1 MDNQN
6 HRGHLMT
13 NTRLAA
19 LFASAALPM
28 AAHCADA
35 GSPGKS
41 ADAPAAV
48 TDPTVGEIV
57 VTAQYRT
64 EKLQAVPLS
73 VTAVSGKSLIDNQI
87 SDFSDLARL
96 TPGFV
101 SAPNYG
107 FIRNS
112 SMRGIANNQFGFGD
126 DPSIA
131 VLVDDVYQGRG
142 GTGMIENAFY
152 DVDHVEIIKGPQATL
167 YGRSSIAGAINTLLN
182 QPVAGVTGGDITVG
196 TGERDRALVQGD
208 VNLPITSNLTLRLA
222 GDYENQSGYLKNL
235 NGGANLDPISVEAAR
250 AILRYQND
258 TGLDVSLRIGG
269 EERRT
274 SGSVYQAVG
283 LPKFTVSSTL
293 LGPQDYSVF
302 GIADAVLRIAAPITT
317 GLRATATT
325 SYRDVSNRYVEDY
338 DAEAAVVGG
347 PYYQKSRDKLFE
359 QDLILNYTSGRL
371 TVVGGGT
378 FFTEGQHDWVGNYVN
393 ETFAF
398 TGAPDP
404 GSPGYAAALF
414 EDGFFHGN
422 FYGGS
427 GFVDVTY
434 EILPRLKVTG
444 GVRYNVDHKTFTQD
458 IPNPASLP
466 QSPLIYPGAYY
477 NWGYYTSTPIT
488 SAKTWYDTSFR
499 AAVEYAL
506 SDDLNLYAS
515 FNQGWKAGGIDSFK
529 VQTTQPFTYF
539 YGLDAVAYGGT
550 PNVYNP
556 ERSDS
561 GEIGAKGYFLDHK
574 LNINLSLYDYEY
586 RDLQVSVQQGGS
598 SIIENVGRAVGR
610 GFEAEAH
617 ALPVKWLDLF
627 ANTAFNFTRI
637 TQFAQIPDQVGLP
650 LNQAPQWTTA
660 GGGTVTAPLG
670 EARGALALGAVV
682 SYHSSYRND
691 NDLTN
696 GVGAQTVTNLHL
708 TWTAASG
715 RYSVE
720 AFLDNVFDVETYA
733 RYNYATP
740 FLFPVASRS
749 VLGPPRTFGVN
760 IKAHF
765 GS

>member
-1 MDNQN
+1 MN
-6 HRGHLMT
+6 T
-13 NTRLAA
+13 TRLAA
-19 LFASAALPM
+19 LLASAALPM
-28 AAHCADA
+28 AAHSSEAEPPA
-35 GSPGKS
+35 QGPGAPSS
-41 ADAPAAV
+41 AAS
-48 TDPTVGEIV
+48 TVGEIV
-57 VTAQYRT
+57 VTAQYRQ

-73 VTAVSGKSLIDNQI
+73 VTAVSGKALIENQI
-87 SDFSDLARL
+87 SDFADLAKL

-112 SMRGIANNQFGFGD
+112 SMRGIANNQFGFAD

-167 YGRSSIAGAINTLLN
+167 YGRSSIAGAINTILN
-182 QPVAGVTGGDITVG
+182 QPIRGVTAGDVTVGMGERNRALIQGDINV
-196 TGERDRALVQGD
+196 
-208 VNLPITSNLTLRLA
+208 PITSNLTLRLA
-222 GDYENQSGYLKNL
+222 ADYESQAGYLKNL
-235 NGGANLDPISVEAAR
+235 NGGANLDPLSVEAAR
-250 AILRYQND
+250 AILRYQTD
-258 TGLDVSLRIGG
+258 SGLDVSLRVGG

-293 LGPQDYSVF
+293 RGPQDYSVF
-302 GIADAVLRIAAPITT
+302 GIADVSLRIAAPVTT
-317 GLRATATT
+317 GLTATSTT

-338 DAEAAVVGG
+338 DAEAALIGG

-359 QDLILNYTSGRL
+359 QDLILNYSSGRL
-371 TVVGGGT
+371 SVIGGGT
-378 FFTEGQHDWVGNYVN
+378 FFTEGQHAWVGNYVN

-404 GSPGYAAALF
+404 GSPGYAQALF

-434 EILPRLKVTG
+434 EILPRLKLTG

-466 QSPLIYPGAYY
+466 QSSLIYPGAYY
-477 NWGYYTSTPIT
+477 NWGYYTSVPIT
-488 SAKTWYDTSFR
+488 SAKTWDNTAFR
-499 AAVEYAL
+499 AALEYAV
-506 SDDLNLYAS
+506 SDNLNLYAS

-529 VQTTQPFTYF
+529 VQTTQPFAYF
-539 YGLDAVAYGGT
+539 FGYDAVPYGGT

-556 ERSDS
+556 ERSNS
-561 GEIGAKGYFLDHK
+561 GEIGAKGYFLDRK
-574 LNINLSLYDYEY
+574 LNLNLSLYDYEY
-586 RDLQVSVQQGGS
+586 RDLQVSVQQGAS
-598 SIIENVGRAVGR
+598 SIIENVGHAVGR

-617 ALPVKWLDLF
+617 ALPFAWLDLF
-627 ANTAFNFTRI
+627 ANTAFNYTRI
-637 TQFAQIPDQVGLP
+637 TEFAQIPDQVGLP
-650 LNQAPQWTTA
+650 LNQAPRWTMA
-660 GGGTVTAPLG
+660 GGGKITLPLG
-670 EARGALALGAVV
+670 EATGSLALGAVV
-682 SYHSSYRND
+682 NYRSSYRND
-691 NDLTN
+691 NDLTS

-708 TWTAASG
+708 TWNAASG

-733 RYNYATP
+733 RYNFAAP

-765 GS
+765 GG